1 MYKYFLTIKYN
12 RMASNIE
19 NDYDSDTELVPDF
32 DMVDLNDFKLIK
44 GDELAGGSWELP
56 VEHLRDESISL
67 QFALPAFKINDAI
80 DIETASKNGFFR
92 VKLDEGNKKHEQFK
106 NFITTLETWLVSQII
121 NNHNDWFGY
130 MWKSG
135 GPLEGFS
142 PPPSSAIK
150 EMYHPMID
158 EDNIFC
164 SRVHIRKGNYQIQC
178 MDTEQNM
185 ISLDSIKNCNVVPLV
200 EVKGVFMKPRSYN
213 PDIVLRGLVT
223 IPSAKKNVESPADF
237 CLFHTEDKSD
247 SYAYYDY
254 ATEDEDTDCEDN
266 IISTK
271 PAETKDIEIPVE
283 KINDKESVPVAVA
296 PEEITPE
303 GMKENNTETNTDETL
318 QSLMRASEDAKLA
331 AKNAEDVYQK
341 YVSQNAAQS

>member
-1 MYKYFLTIKYN
+1 
-12 RMASNIE
+12 MASNIE
-19 NDYDSDTELVPDF
+19 KDYDSDTELVPDF
-32 DMVDLNDFKLIK
+32 DMVDLNDFKLTK

-67 QFALPAFKINDAI
+67 QFALPAFKIDDAI
-80 DIETASKNGFFR
+80 DIETSSKNGFFR
-92 VKLDEGNKKHEQFK
+92 IKLDEGNKKHEEFK
-106 NFITTLETWLVSQII
+106 NFITKLETWLVSQII

-135 GPLEGFS
+135 GPLDGFS

-185 ISLDSIKNCNVVPLV
+185 ISLDCIKNCNVVPLV

-237 CLFHTEDKSD
+237 CLFHTEDKND

-266 IISTK
+266 MVLTK
-271 PAETKDIEIPVE
+271 PVETKDIDIPVE
-283 KINDKESVPVAVA
+283 ELTSKESVPVAEA
-296 PEEITPE
+296 PEEVTPE
-303 GMKENNTETNTDETL
+303 EVTPEDVKETNVEKKDIDNNDTL
-318 QSLMRASEDAKLA
+318 QALMSAAEEAKLA